1 MRRTVIS
8 TVFVLIFLSILPASV
23 RAGDKDLRVPD
34 RSIRVEDKGLRV
46 PDRIGRAEDKG
57 LRTPDR
63 SIRAED
69 KRLRTPGRNHP
80 ISFNNVPWQKF
91 ADDSRVDSILNTLT
105 LREKIAQLMWI
116 PAWAADRGDNFRQ
129 VEELVTKY
137 GIGGVIFF
145 EGSRDRQV
153 DFTNRLKKISR
164 VPLII
169 AQDAEWGTG
178 MRLQEIEDFPYQMTL
193 GALQD
198 DSLIYRMASAI
209 AWQCRDIG
217 VNLNLAPVADVNNN
231 PLNPVINYRS
241 FGEDPQKVAA
251 KAVMYL
257 KGLQDNGVMACAK
270 HFPGHGDTD
279 VDSHTGLPVIRG
291 DRKRFDE
298 VELVPF
304 RRVVSEG
311 VGAVMTAH
319 INVPGL
325 DDTPR
330 LPATFSKKVVT
341 GILRNDIGFGGLI
354 ITDAMNMA
362 GATMTFPSGVADFE
376 ALKAGNDIIEYST
389 DPIRAIDEIALKVE
403 RGEMDEG
410 EINIRC
416 RKLLEAKL
424 WLENMQE
431 GGTGTIRGIEA
442 SAHPA
447 LIRDLYAGAMTL
459 IENNNNLL
467 PLGRLDRI
475 RIATVAVNRLAMT
488 EFQKLTDRYTDADHY
503 FIDPDNEQAVSYVM
517 ARLKDY
523 DVVIAGFCALE
534 QKPAGAYGVT
544 PALNKVFRSI
554 AALDRSAVI
563 WFGNPY
569 GIARLD
575 MTVRPSA
582 LLVAYQDNSY
592 SQQAAVQVIFGGL
605 GASGRLPVTINEGY
619 HEGYGIKTAG
629 GMRLQYGFPE
639 NAGLSS
645 KVLYREVDSIVK
657 SGIDSLAFPGCQVL
671 IARKGIVVL
680 DKCYGH
686 HFYDSTEAVTE
697 KDLWDLASVT
707 KVSAGT
713 PSLMLL
719 DDRGLFDPDKTLGEY
734 LPWFRFSNKRD
745 LILREMLAHQ
755 SGLQAWIPFWK
766 NTLENDSTFRRG
778 VFRDISNRRF
788 ALQVSDS
795 LYMNRHYLKEM
806 FREIRDSPTGEKK
819 YVYSD
824 LTFILAAEI
833 VESLTDTTIDK
844 FAPANIYRPIG
855 AFDITYNP
863 LQKYPRER
871 IVPTEYDSLFRKQ
884 QIRGTVHD
892 EGTAMLG
899 GVSGHAGLFAT
910 GNDLLKLIE
919 MYRRGGE
926 YGGVRVLSSDVLK
939 KYTTVQ
945 YPENDNRRA
954 LGFDKPLLGNDTIP
968 PEEAYPCHS
977 VSPSSFG
984 HSGFTG
990 TFVWVDPEAEI
1001 SYVFL
1006 SNRVYPT
1013 RNNNKLS
1020 ELSIRG
1026 NILQAAY
1033 DAMTK

>member
-1 MRRTVIS
+1 MRRIVILS
-8 TVFVLIFLSILPASV
+8 VLLFVVMLMIPV
-23 RAGDKDLRVPD
+23 KMP
-34 RSIRVEDKGLRV
+34 
-46 PDRIGRAEDKG
+46 AEDKN
-57 LRTPDR
+57 RP
-63 SIRAED
+63 A
-69 KRLRTPGRNHP
+69 PVYNA
-80 ISFNNVPWQKF
+80 PWQKSS
-91 ADDSRVDSILNTLT
+91 DDTRIDSIINTMT
-105 LREKIAQLMWI
+105 LREKIAQLIWI
-116 PAWAADRGDNFRQ
+116 PAWAANRGDNFRQ
-129 VEELVTKY
+129 VEDLVTNY

-145 EGSRDRQV
+145 EGSRDKQV
-153 DFTNRLKKISR
+153 DFTRRLREISK

-209 AWQCRDIG
+209 AWQCLDIG

-251 KAVMYL
+251 KAVMYM
-257 KGLQDNGVMACAK
+257 KGLQDHGVMACAK

-279 VDSHTGLPVIRG
+279 MDSHTGLPVIRG
-291 DRKRFDE
+291 DCNRFE
-298 VELVPF
+298 QVELVPF
-304 RRVVSEG
+304 RLLANEG

-325 DDTPR
+325 DNTPR

-341 GILRNDIGFGGLI
+341 GILRNDVGFGGLI
-354 ITDAMNMA
+354 LTDAMNMA
-362 GATMTFPSGVADFE
+362 GSTMTFPSGVADYE

-389 DPIRAIDEIALKVE
+389 DPLRAIDEIALRVE
-403 RGEMDEG
+403 RGEMDAA
-410 EINIRC
+410 EIDRRC

-424 WLENMQE
+424 WLESADE
-431 GGTGTIRGIEA
+431 GPTVRGIDA

-459 IENNNNLL
+459 LENNNNLV
-467 PLGRLDRI
+467 PLGRLDKI
-475 RIATVAVNRLAMT
+475 KIATVAVNRLAMT
-488 EFQKLTDRYTDADHY
+488 DFQKLTDRYANADHY
-503 FIDPDNEQAVSYVM
+503 FIDPENEQSASYVM
-517 ARLKDY
+517 AKLKDY
-523 DVVIAGFCALE
+523 DVVIAGFCALA
-534 QKPAGAYGVT
+534 QKPTEAYGVT

-554 AALDRSAVI
+554 ASLDRSAII

-575 MTVRPSA
+575 MTDKPAA
-582 LLVAYQDNSY
+582 LLLAYQDNSY
-592 SQQAAVQVIFGGL
+592 SQQAALQVIFGGL
-605 GASGRLPVTINEGY
+605 GASGRLPVTVSEDY

-645 KVLYREVDSIVK
+645 EILYRKVDSLVME
-657 SGIDSLAFPGCQVL
+657 GIDSLAFPGCQVL

-686 HFYDSTEAVTE
+686 HFYDSTEVVTE
-697 KDLWDLASVT
+697 GDLWDLASVT

-719 DDRGLFDPDKTLGEY
+719 DDRGLFDPDKTLGDY
-734 LPWFRFSNKRD
+734 LPWFRFSNKSD
-745 LILREMLAHQ
+745 LVLREMLAHQ

-778 VFRDISNRRF
+778 IFRDISNRRF

-795 LYMNRHYLKEM
+795 LYMNRHYLKDM

-833 VESLTDTTIDK
+833 IESLTDTTIDK

-855 AFDITYNP
+855 AFNITYNP
-863 LQKYPRER
+863 LRKYSRER

-884 QIRGTVHD
+884 LIRGTVHD

-926 YGGVRVLSSDVLK
+926 YGGVRVLSPEVLK
-939 KYTTVQ
+939 RYETVQ

-954 LGFDKPLLGNDTIP
+954 LGFDKPLPGNDTIP

-990 TFVWVDPEAEI
+990 TFVWVDPDAEI

-1013 RNNNKLS
+1013 RNNSKLS
-1020 ELSIRG
+1020 DLSIRG
-1026 NILQAAY
+1026 NILQSVF
-1033 DAMTK
+1033 DAMIK